1 MYIVC
6 LYIGMGGF
14 AERTGTFMFNLQSM
28 IASLLQRN
36 PNVANNPQ
44 AQQMLNVL
52 QSGDEAQGQQ
62 IAENILKS
70 HGLSKEEGVQQARQF
85 FGM

>member
-1 MYIVC
+1 
-6 LYIGMGGF
+6 
-14 AERTGTFMFNLQSM
+14 MFNLQSM

-52 QSGDEAQGQQ
+52 QSGDYVQ
-62 IAENILKS
+62 S
-70 HGLSKEEGVQQARQF
+70 VGVQRHGVQRLPEF
-85 FGM
+85 LRLIFSEV

>member
-1 MYIVC
+1 
-6 LYIGMGGF
+6 
-14 AERTGTFMFNLQSM
+14 MFNIQSM
-28 IASLLQRN
+28 ISMLMQRN

-44 AQQMLNVL
+44 AQQMLQVI
-52 QSGDEAQGQQ
+52 QSGDEEQGRQ

-70 HGLSKEEGVQQARQF
+70 RGLSKDEGMQQARQF